1 MLKYVDGTTP
11 FMPATTKAKGDR
23 EKPFGLYEAMQFI
36 PRFVTGENGC
46 GVTVRLPD
54 GYRER
59 IREMSAN
66 EKYRHKTEEE
76 IASLLTGTLK
86 DGFEINIRW
95 SASGPIFDVPG
106 NSCGV
111 FVDGSDREMREY
123 VDHNV
128 DTAQQTL
135 VLYACLSIHLRNT
148 LSYLSLVDK
157 VSGGPSEPKGGGFFY
172 TDIIFGADGEPSI
185 VRDNKPADFPKR
197 G

>member
-1 MLKYVDGTTP
+1 
-11 FMPATTKAKGDR
+11 MPGTTKARGDR

-36 PRFVTGENGC
+36 PWFVIGENGC
-46 GVTVRLPD
+46 GVTVKLPD

-59 IREMSAN
+59 IGEMSAN

-76 IASLLTGTLK
+76 IAALFTGTLK

-111 FVDGSDREMREY
+111 FVDGSDHEMREY

-135 VLYACLSIHLRNT
+135 VLYTCLSIHLRNT
-148 LSYLSLVDK
+148 LVYLSRVDDR
-157 VSGGPSEPKGGGFFY
+157 SNGSSEPKGDGFFG
-172 TDIIFGADGEPSI
+172 TDIIFGANGEPRI
-185 VRDNKPADFPKR
+185 TRDNKLADFPKR
-197 G
+197 E